1 MCAGHLAL
9 RLLGVTGIFGVHSF
23 CLRLID
29 RIVPLVIDIIGG
41 VGTRLGFDY
50 TIRQRRSLDGQ
61 RLRLNFLAVLV
72 GLTLDGRTACH
83 TVVQHMTDVALVA
96 IELKQECEMLQFH
109 VGVLSKHAVAIQLL
123 VHDVREEALRN
134 QRDLQIALIAGV
146 VIHDIVGD
154 IVRIERLDLAV
165 GIHRQADCT
174 GDADI
179 GLPEIVKRNYG
190 GKGMMV
196 TDYTMSEIVASV
208 YDCMENTGRK
218 EGILFID
225 EINCVSETLA
235 PMMLQFLQGKT
246 FGNQKVPEGWV
257 IVTAGNPPEYNK
269 SVREFDV
276 VTLDRIKKIDV
287 EADFDVWKEYA
298 YQQGIHPAVISYLE
312 LRRKN
317 FYRVENTVDGKIFAT
332 ARGWED
338 LSRLIQVYEILGKT
352 VDREVVSQYIQHRMI
367 AKDFA
372 SYLALYYKYR
382 TDYKVE
388 DILKG
393 KWDSITLGKI
403 RTASLDEHLSI
414 VSLLNGKLSEL
425 FTECYLTDAYLT
437 KLYDYM
443 VYFRE
448 AQDSLTAK
456 NLMEKAEADLEKDK
470 KSELLTKQQERIQK
484 RVVSFFENASGLE
497 SASESTGSDKTGSG
511 SEPAGGRSA
520 AAESEVLSSN
530 RNYEFVKALFES
542 ETEAYENRTDEI
554 SFTLQNVFDFMEAAF
569 GDSQEMVAFITE
581 LNANY
586 YSLWFIRENGSD
598 QYYRHNKGLLFD
610 DRQKMLLGQ
619 MEEVEN
625 ILNNGIK

>member
-1 MCAGHLAL
+1 MNIKQAKDEIRHTVQAYLTKDAL
-9 RLLGVTGIFGVHSF
+9 G
-23 CLRLID
+23 
-29 RIVPLVIDIIGG
+29 
-41 VGTRLGFDY
+41 DY
-50 TIRQRRSLDGQ
+50 AIPVVRQRPILLIGPP
-61 RLRLNFLAVLV
+61 
-72 GLTLDGRTACH
+72 GIGKTAIMSQVARECG
-83 TVVQHMTDVALVA
+83 VALVSYT
-96 IELKQECEMLQFH
+96 ITH
-109 VGVLSKHAVAIQLL
+109 HT
-123 VHDVREEALRN
+123 
-134 QRDLQIALIAGV
+134 
-146 VIHDIVGD
+146 
-154 IVRIERLDLAV
+154 
-165 GIHRQADCT
+165 RQSA
-174 GDADI
+174 I
-179 GLPEIVKRNYG
+179 GLPFIEKKNFG
-190 GKGMMV
+190 GKEYSI
-196 TDYTMSEIVASV
+196 TEYTMSEIVASI
-208 YDCMENTGRK
+208 YEKMEATGLK

-403 RTASLDEHLSI
+403 HTASLDEHLSI
-414 VSLLNGKLSEL
+414 VSLLNGKLGEL
-425 FTECYLTDAYLT
+425 FTECCLTDAYLT

-448 AQDSLTAK
+448 NQDGLTAK
-456 NLMEKAEADLEKDK
+456 NLLEKAEADLEKDK

-484 RVVSFFENASGLE
+484 RVVSFFENASG
-497 SASESTGSDKTGSG
+497 SKSTSGSIGSESTGSDKTGSG
-511 SEPAGGRSA
+511 SELAGGGSA
-520 AAESEVLSSN
+520 AAESEVPSSN

>member
-1 MCAGHLAL
+1 MNIKRAKQEIRDSIEAYLAKDE
-9 RLLGVTGIFGVHSF
+9 FGEY
-23 CLRLID
+23 
-29 RIVPLVIDIIGG
+29 RIPA
-41 VGTRLGFDY
+41 
-50 TIRQRRSLDGQ
+50 IRQRPILLMGPPGIGKTQVMEQIARECGIALVSYTITHHTRQ
-61 RLRLNFLAVLV
+61 SAV
-72 GLTLDGRTACH
+72 GLP
-83 TVVQHMTDVALVA
+83 
-96 IELKQECEMLQFH
+96 F
-109 VGVLSKHAVAIQLL
+109 
-123 VHDVREEALRN
+123 
-134 QRDLQIALIAGV
+134 
-146 VIHDIVGD
+146 
-154 IVRIERLDLAV
+154 
-165 GIHRQADCT
+165 
-174 GDADI
+174 
-179 GLPEIVKRNYG
+179 IVKKNYG
-190 GKGMMV
+190 EEEFSV
-196 TDYTMSEIVASV
+196 TEYTMSEIISSV
-208 YDCMENTGRK
+208 YDKMEKTGLK

-403 RTASLDEHLSI
+403 RTASLDEHPSVGSYFQDEHLSI

-448 AQDSLTAK
+448 DQDSLTAK

-484 RVVSFFENASGLE
+484 RVVSFFENASGLK

-625 ILNNGIK
+625 ILNNGIM

>member
-1 MCAGHLAL
+1 MNIKEAKEEIKHTLLAYNRKDAAGRYTFPRLRQRPILLMGPPGIGKTQIMEQIARECGIAL
-9 RLLGVTGIFGVHSF
+9 VS
-23 CLRLID
+23 
-29 RIVPLVIDIIGG
+29 
-41 VGTRLGFDY
+41 Y
-50 TIRQRRSLDGQ
+50 TITHHTRQS
-61 RLRLNFLAVLV
+61 AV
-72 GLTLDGRTACH
+72 GLP
-83 TVVQHMTDVALVA
+83 
-96 IELKQECEMLQFH
+96 F
-109 VGVLSKHAVAIQLL
+109 
-123 VHDVREEALRN
+123 
-134 QRDLQIALIAGV
+134 
-146 VIHDIVGD
+146 
-154 IVRIERLDLAV
+154 
-165 GIHRQADCT
+165 
-174 GDADI
+174 
-179 GLPEIVKRNYG
+179 IVKKNYG
-190 GKGMMV
+190 EEEFSV
-196 TDYTMSEIVASV
+196 TEYTMSEIISSV
-208 YDCMENTGRK
+208 YDKMEKTGLK

-372 SYLALYYKYR
+372 GYLALYYKYR

-393 KWDSITLGKI
+393 KWDPITLGKI

-448 AQDSLTAK
+448 DQDSLTAK

-484 RVVSFFENASGLE
+484 RVVSFFENASGLKITG
-497 SASESTGSDKTGSG
+497 SELIGSDKTGSDSG
-511 SEPAGGRSA
+511 PAGGRSA
-520 AAESEVLSSN
+520 VAESEDPSSN
-530 RNYEFVKALFES
+530 RNYEFVKVLFES

-554 SFTLQNVFDFMEAAF
+554 SLTLQNVFDFMEAAF

>member
-1 MCAGHLAL
+1 MNIKRAKQEIRDSIEAYLAKDE
-9 RLLGVTGIFGVHSF
+9 FGEY
-23 CLRLID
+23 
-29 RIVPLVIDIIGG
+29 RIPA
-41 VGTRLGFDY
+41 
-50 TIRQRRSLDGQ
+50 IRQRPILLMGPPGIGKTQVMEQIARECGIALVSYTITHHTRQ
-61 RLRLNFLAVLV
+61 SAV
-72 GLTLDGRTACH
+72 GLP
-83 TVVQHMTDVALVA
+83 
-96 IELKQECEMLQFH
+96 F
-109 VGVLSKHAVAIQLL
+109 
-123 VHDVREEALRN
+123 
-134 QRDLQIALIAGV
+134 
-146 VIHDIVGD
+146 
-154 IVRIERLDLAV
+154 
-165 GIHRQADCT
+165 
-174 GDADI
+174 
-179 GLPEIVKRNYG
+179 IVKKNYG
-190 GKGMMV
+190 EEEFSV
-196 TDYTMSEIVASV
+196 TEYTMSEIISSV
-208 YDCMENTGRK
+208 YDKMEKTGLK

-425 FTECYLTDAYLT
+425 FTECYITDAYLT

-448 AQDSLTAK
+448 DQDSLTAK
-456 NLMEKAEADLEKDK
+456 NLLEKAEADLEKDK

-484 RVVSFFENASGLE
+484 RVVSFFENASGSKSTSGSIGSGSIGSE
-497 SASESTGSDKTGSG
+497 SIGSESTGSDKIGSG
-511 SEPAGGRSA
+511 SDPAGSRSA
-520 AAESEVLSSN
+520 AAESKEPLSN
-530 RNYEFVKALFES
+530 RNYEFVKGLFES

-554 SFTLQNVFDFMEAAF
+554 SLTLQNVFDFMEAAF

>member
-1 MCAGHLAL
+1 MNIKRAKQEIRDSIEAYLSKDE
-9 RLLGVTGIFGVHSF
+9 FGEY
-23 CLRLID
+23 
-29 RIVPLVIDIIGG
+29 RIPA
-41 VGTRLGFDY
+41 
-50 TIRQRRSLDGQ
+50 IRQRPILLMGPPGIGKTQVMEQIARECGIALVSYTITHHTRQ
-61 RLRLNFLAVLV
+61 SAV
-72 GLTLDGRTACH
+72 GLP
-83 TVVQHMTDVALVA
+83 
-96 IELKQECEMLQFH
+96 F
-109 VGVLSKHAVAIQLL
+109 
-123 VHDVREEALRN
+123 
-134 QRDLQIALIAGV
+134 
-146 VIHDIVGD
+146 
-154 IVRIERLDLAV
+154 
-165 GIHRQADCT
+165 
-174 GDADI
+174 
-179 GLPEIVKRNYG
+179 IVKKNYG
-190 GKGMMV
+190 EEEFSV
-196 TDYTMSEIVASV
+196 TEYTMSEIISSV
-208 YDCMENTGRK
+208 YDKMEKTGLK

-298 YQQGIHPAVISYLE
+298 YRQGIHPAVISYLE

-352 VDREVVSQYIQHRMI
+352 ADREVVSQYIQHRMI

-425 FTECYLTDAYLT
+425 FTECYITDAYLT

-448 AQDSLTAK
+448 DQDSLTAK
-456 NLMEKAEADLEKDK
+456 NLLEKAEADLEKDK

-484 RVVSFFENASGLE
+484 RVVSFFENASGSKSTSGSIGSE
-497 SASESTGSDKTGSG
+497 SIGSESTGSDKTGSG
-511 SEPAGGRSA
+511 SDPAGSRSA
-520 AAESEVLSSN
+520 AAESKEPLSN
-530 RNYEFVKALFES
+530 RNYEFVKGLFES

-554 SFTLQNVFDFMEAAF
+554 SLTLQNVFDFMEAAF

>member
-1 MCAGHLAL
+1 MNIKRAKQEIRDSIEAYLSKDE
-9 RLLGVTGIFGVHSF
+9 FGEY
-23 CLRLID
+23 
-29 RIVPLVIDIIGG
+29 RIPA
-41 VGTRLGFDY
+41 
-50 TIRQRRSLDGQ
+50 IRQRPILLMGPPGIGKTQIMEQIAGECGIALVSYTITHHTRQS
-61 RLRLNFLAVLV
+61 AV
-72 GLTLDGRTACH
+72 GLP
-83 TVVQHMTDVALVA
+83 
-96 IELKQECEMLQFH
+96 F
-109 VGVLSKHAVAIQLL
+109 
-123 VHDVREEALRN
+123 
-134 QRDLQIALIAGV
+134 
-146 VIHDIVGD
+146 
-154 IVRIERLDLAV
+154 
-165 GIHRQADCT
+165 
-174 GDADI
+174 
-179 GLPEIVKRNYG
+179 IVKKNYG
-190 GKGMMV
+190 EEEFSV
-196 TDYTMSEIVASV
+196 TEYTMSEIISSV
-208 YDCMENTGRK
+208 YDKMEKTGLK

-269 SVREFDV
+269 SGREFDV

-312 LRRKN
+312 LCRKN

-372 SYLALYYKYR
+372 GYLALYYKYR

-403 RTASLDEHLSI
+403 RAASLDEHLSV

-425 FTECYLTDAYLT
+425 FTECCLTDAYLT

-448 AQDSLTAK
+448 DQDSLTAK
-456 NLMEKAEADLEKDK
+456 NLLEKAEADLEKDK

-497 SASESTGSDKTGSG
+497 ATGSDKTGSDSG
-511 SEPAGGRSA
+511 PAGGRSA
-520 AAESEVLSSN
+520 AAESEVPSSN
-530 RNYEFVKALFES
+530 RNYEFVKVLFES
-542 ETEAYENRTDEI
+542 ETEAYENRTNEI